1 MTIIELRGVSD
12 ERHSLRNL
20 DCALGRGDVLAI
32 STMAGAEAL
41 ILARILSLVEEFRGE
56 FFLLGVAVHK
66 LCAVARRVMRRA
78 HLGVIL
84 RSDRLVPELTVRE
97 NLELPLTQRTR
108 RADRDSLIDPVL
120 EHLGL
125 EELGESFPRQLSDRQ
140 LQLAKIAR
148 ASVASPDLLVGEEI
162 SAGLR
167 PSDWDRVVALLRRLR
182 GEGAAVALT
191 SIAEARE
198 VAGGSGR
205 PTSPPPTS
213 RSSESISPYALSWVP

>member
-12 ERHSLRNL
+12 ERRSLRNL
-20 DCALGRGDVLAI
+20 NCALAPGDVLAI
-32 STMAGAEAL
+32 STIAGAEAL

-56 FFLLGVAVHK
+56 FFLLGVAVHE
-66 LCAVARRVMRRA
+66 LSALERRAMRRA

-84 RSDRLVPELTVRE
+84 RSDRLVPELRVRE

-108 RADRDSLIDPVL
+108 RADRDSLIDPML

-125 EELGESFPRQLSDRQ
+125 EELGDSFPRQLSERQ

-148 ASVASPDLLVGEEI
+148 AAVASPELLVGEEI

-167 PSDWDRVVALLRRLR
+167 PTDWDRVVALLRRLR
-182 GEGAAVALT
+182 RGGAVVALT
-191 SIAEARE
+191 SLAEARQ
-198 VAGGSGR
+198 VAGASGR
-205 PTSPPPTS
+205 PVSPTPPS
-213 RSSESISPYALSWVP
+213 RSPGSISPYAVSWAL